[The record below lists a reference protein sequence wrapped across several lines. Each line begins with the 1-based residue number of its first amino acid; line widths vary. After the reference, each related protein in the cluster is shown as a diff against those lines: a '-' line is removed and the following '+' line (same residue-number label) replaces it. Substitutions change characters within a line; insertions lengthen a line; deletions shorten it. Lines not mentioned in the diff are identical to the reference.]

1 MRRFVA
7 LALVAA
13 LVSVSSIPLL
23 PGPAVCAFAAERVA
37 EGCDSCHA
45 DMQMHEMHTGMPH
58 AASQHDMHAAPA
70 EISHAHQAKLSP
82 AAQDCRIE
90 CGCGCHHSAEGFP
103 NILAPHVFSDHGLG
117 LLTVIIHVAA
127 PVPAAPDYLPGRVPL
142 PPPELS

>member
-13 LVSVSSIPLL
+13 LVCVSSIPLL
-23 PGPAVCAFAAERVA
+23 PGPAVCAFAAEHAA
-37 EGCDSCHA
+37 EDCDSCHA
-45 DMQMHEMHTGMPH
+45 DMLM
-58 AASQHDMHAAPA
+58 HDMHAGMAHAA
-70 EISHAHQAKLSP
+70 EDAHAHHARLSP

-103 NILAPHVFSDHGLG
+103 NILAPHVFSDHGQG
-117 LLTVIIHVAA
+117 LLTMAVHVAA
-127 PVPAAPDYLPGRVPL
+127 AVPVAPDSLPGRVPL